1 MTSPRKALGLLLAA
15 LLASPFALADD
26 GQRLAH
32 IQQRWAEIQ
41 YRLPS
46 AEKPAAF
53 EQLAGEA
60 RTLTEAAPQSAPA
73 LIWQGIVLSS
83 WAGAQGGLGALG
95 KVKEARSDL
104 EQALKLDPNALQG
117 SAYTSLAALYD
128 RVPGWPIAFG
138 DASEADRLLQ
148 QALALNPTGIDTLY
162 FWGDHLYRQKRYAEA
177 RAALL
182 KAQQAAPRPGR
193 ELADQ
198 GRRGEIAALLK
209 DVDQKLK

>member
-26 GQRLAH
+26 GQRLAQ

-60 RTLTEAAPQSAPA
+60 RAFTQAAPQSAPA

-95 KVKEARSDL
+95 KVKEARTDL
-104 EQALKLDPNALQG
+104 EQALKLDPKALQG

-162 FWGDHLYRQKRYAEA
+162 FWGEHLYRQKRYAEA

-182 KAQQAAPRPGR
+182 KAQQAAPRLGR

>member
-26 GQRLAH
+26 GQRLAQ

-60 RTLTEAAPQSAPA
+60 SAFTEAAPQSAPA

-95 KVKEARSDL
+95 KVKEARTDL
-104 EQALKLDPNALQG
+104 EQALKLDPKALQG

-148 QALALNPTGIDTLY
+148 QALALNPSGIDTLY
-162 FWGDHLYRQKRYAEA
+162 VWGDHLYRQKRDAEA

>member
-1 MTSPRKALGLLLAA
+1 MMSPRQALGLLLAA
-15 LLASPFALADD
+15 LLASPCALADD
-26 GQRLAH
+26 AQRLAQ

-60 RTLTEAAPQSAPA
+60 RAFTQAVPQSAPA

-104 EQALKLDPNALQG
+104 EQALKLDPSALQG

-209 DVDQKLK
+209 DIDQKLK

>member
-26 GQRLAH
+26 GQRLAQ

-60 RTLTEAAPQSAPA
+60 RAFTQAAPQSAPA

-104 EQALKLDPNALQG
+104 EQALKLDPTALQG

-148 QALALNPTGIDTLY
+148 RALALNPSGIDTLY
-162 FWGDHLYRQKRYAEA
+162 FWGDHLYRQQRYAEA